1 MRFLNVLPMML
12 AAALA
17 GERVDITV
25 DATAARPLKA
35 GIFSTATIY
44 DNGGLRPEDP
54 LMADLMRAIRPAV
67 LRLPAGNTANYW
79 DWNAGAPCTPEQLR
93 RFGAD
98 PNYSLARKPV
108 GGRADYLKKLGGP
121 MVAERWAK
129 LAAQGGAEP
138 LWTLNV
144 STVGPDETRRFLL
157 HLKAAGLP
165 ANRFELGNELY
176 HSNHWGR
183 EVPKVEDYIRKA
195 KAHAREVKVVFPKAE
210 VGVCVNANDDRVNGP
225 LVKAAPD
232 RFKPAP
238 LNKWN
243 AGLSKESFYDAVV
256 IHLYFK
262 SEELKDLDTVS
273 ADEYARWA
281 IVRGSAF
288 SVEEILAWPGRLFP
302 GKKIWAT
309 EWNLNNRLYK
319 VSHPK
324 QNYRFLPEH
333 TVLSGLFAAHFMLN
347 AASAPSSLEVANY
360 WQLNS
365 GPDFGLMA
373 GDPPVYRP
381 AFHVLRMLAPAAR
394 ECDRIGA
401 LEIPG
406 APVVRGPREF
416 SVMKAA
422 AVSGYIFFDQSGARY
437 LAFRNFTGQ
446 RFPLR
451 LRGVAGVRKKV
462 TLESLSGESLLPS
475 WNNPANPPP
484 ERWAPPYGVV
494 RKEAG
499 GNAIDLEPYSFS
511 VITLA
516 PAGDRAATGAGV
528 LPSSSGATDR
538 PRDD

>member
-1 MRFLNVLPMML
+1 MRFLGVPLIML
-12 AAALA
+12 AAGVA
-17 GERVDITV
+17 GVAADRAAVTV
-25 DATAARPLKA
+25 EPKAARPLKP

-44 DNGGLRPEDP
+44 DNGGLRPEVP
-54 LMADLMRAIRPAV
+54 LIARLLRAIRPAV

-98 PNYSLARKPV
+98 PNYALAKGPV
-108 GGRADYLKKLGGP
+108 GGRADYVKRMGGP

-129 LAAQGGAEP
+129 LAALGDGEP

-144 STVGPDETRRFLL
+144 STVGPEETRKFLL
-157 HLKAAGLP
+157 HLKTAGLP

-176 HSNHWGR
+176 HSNHWGK
-183 EVPKVEDYIRKA
+183 EVPNVEDYIKKA
-195 KAHAREVKVVFPKAE
+195 RAHAREVKAVFPKAD
-210 VGVCVNANDDRVNGP
+210 VAVCVNANDDRVNGP

-232 RFKPAP
+232 KFKPAP

-262 SEELKDLDTVS
+262 SEELKDLEKVT
-273 ADEYARWA
+273 ADEYTRWA
-281 IVRGSAF
+281 IVRGAAF
-288 SVEEILAWPGRLFP
+288 SVEEILAWPARVFP

-319 VSHPK
+319 LSHPQ

-333 TVLSGLFAAHFMLN
+333 TVLSGLFTAHFILN
-347 AASAPSSLEVANY
+347 AASVPSNLEVANY

-365 GPDFGLMA
+365 GSDFGLMA

-381 AFHVLRMLAPAAR
+381 AYYVLRMLAPAAR
-394 ECDRIGA
+394 GCDRIAA

-406 APVVRGPREF
+406 APVVHGPKEF
-416 SVMKAA
+416 SVMRGA
-422 AVSGYIFFDQSGARY
+422 AVTGYAFLDKTGVRY
-437 LAFRNFTGQ
+437 LAFVNFTDKK
-446 RFPLR
+446 FPLQ
-451 LRGVAGVRKKV
+451 LRGVAGAKGKV
-462 TLESLSGESLLPS
+462 TIESLSGETLLPS

-484 ERWAPPYGVV
+484 GKWAPPYKLGRAEVGVGTI
-494 RKEAG
+494 E
-499 GNAIDLEPYSFS
+499 LQPHSFS
-511 VITLA
+511 LVTVTTQ
-516 PAGDRAATGAGV
+516 GE
-528 LPSSSGATDR
+528 
-538 PRDD
+538 